1 MSIDSATKILKDA
14 KEMTVVDI
22 GGSGHELTQDVND
35 IKNIIRSD
43 AKINKTID
51 EVTLASGILKRNT
64 IYGTKTRVKLH
75 RSVHRTIISETRMI
89 KKIMNVLSLG
99 EAIAVRCGCH
109 LNPKKVA
116 KRAQGNILRIIP
128 HDDHI
133 IHIEKNKGTTTRKV

>member
-1 MSIDSATKILKDA
+1 MSIDSATKISKDV

-51 EVTLASGILKRNT
+51 EVTLVSGILKRNT

-75 RSVHRTIISETRMI
+75 RSV
-89 KKIMNVLSLG
+89 
-99 EAIAVRCGCH
+99 
-109 LNPKKVA
+109 
-116 KRAQGNILRIIP
+116 
-128 HDDHI
+128 
-133 IHIEKNKGTTTRKV
+133 